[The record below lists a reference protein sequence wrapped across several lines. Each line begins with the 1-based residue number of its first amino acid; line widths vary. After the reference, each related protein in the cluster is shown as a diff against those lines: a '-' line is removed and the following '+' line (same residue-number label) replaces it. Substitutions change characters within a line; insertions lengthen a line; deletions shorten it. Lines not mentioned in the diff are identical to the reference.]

1 MAIKEDLIAIV
12 GARYLFDDEKRLT
25 PYSRDYSLSAPG
37 MPDYVVQPSNSAEV
51 QKIVRLAN
59 KYRMPVVPCSSGIH
73 FYGTTIPGQGGIVI
87 DLKRMNRILGI
98 DERNRMAR
106 IEPGVTW
113 EQLQPELRKHDLMA
127 ISPLLPHPLKSA
139 VTSHL
144 EREPGLIPRFE
155 YTDTLVNV
163 EMVLPDGELIRSGS
177 TCVTDFPDKSVAD
190 GVNPSGPSA
199 VMWPRLVQ
207 GAQGTLGIITWAMV
221 KVEYRPKVNKTWF
234 IPLESLAKSIE
245 LVYKVQR
252 REIGAECFILN
263 NVNLAAILAD
273 KWLEDF
279 NALREQLPTWTVIL
293 VLDGGKRFPEDKIA
307 YQEDALNQVVDG
319 LAIPTLR
326 TSLPG
331 APGWERDLPDML
343 RTAWPKQRTYWKFAG
358 KGSCQDLFFHTTLNK
373 APAFTDALIEVAA
386 RHDYP
391 AGEIGFYIQPLVY
404 GGACHFEGN
413 FAYNPANNEE
423 IARLKGLIAEAAEVT
438 LSMGGFF
445 TRPYGLINDMV
456 YSQAASYTPLLKK
469 VKKMLDPNNVLSPG
483 RLCF

>member
-1 MAIKEDLIAIV
+1 MAIKEDLTAIV
-12 GARYLFDDEKRLT
+12 GPRYLFDDAKRLT
-25 PYSRDYSLSAPG
+25 LYSRDYSLSAPV
-37 MPDYVVQPSNSAEV
+37 MPNYVVQPKNAVEV
-51 QKIVRLAN
+51 QNIVQLAN
-59 KYRMPVVPCSSGIH
+59 KYKMPVVPCSSGIH
-73 FYGTTIPGQGGIVI
+73 FHGNTIPCQGGIVI
-87 DLKRMNRILGI
+87 DLKRMNRILDI

-113 EQLQPELRKHDLMA
+113 EQLQPELQKHDLMA

-177 TCVTDFPDKSVAD
+177 TCVTGFPDKSVAD
-190 GVNPSGPSA
+190 GVNPSGPSI

-221 KVEYRPKVNKTWF
+221 KVEYRPKVNKTYF
-234 IPLESLAKSIE
+234 IPLKSLAKSIE
-245 LVYKVQR
+245 FVYKVQR
-252 REIGAECFILN
+252 REIGAECLVLN

-273 KWLEDF
+273 KWPEDF
-279 NALREQLPTWTVIL
+279 NDRREQLPAWTVIL
-293 VLDGGKRFPEDKIA
+293 VLDGGKRFPEDKIE
-307 YQEDALNQVVDG
+307 YQEDALKQVVAE
-319 LAIPTLR
+319 LAIPALL

-331 APGWERDLPDML
+331 VPGVERALPDML
-343 RTAWPKQRTYWKFAG
+343 RSAWPKPRTYWKFAG
-358 KGSCQDLFFHTTLNK
+358 KGSCQDIFFHTVLNR
-373 APAFTDALIEVAA
+373 APAFTEALIEVAA

-413 FAYNPANNEE
+413 FAYNPANNGEV
-423 IARLKGLIAEAAEVT
+423 ARLNGMVAEAAEVI

-456 YSQAASYTPLLKK
+456 YSRTASYTALLKK
-469 VKKMLDPNNVLSPG
+469 VKKMLDPNDILCPG